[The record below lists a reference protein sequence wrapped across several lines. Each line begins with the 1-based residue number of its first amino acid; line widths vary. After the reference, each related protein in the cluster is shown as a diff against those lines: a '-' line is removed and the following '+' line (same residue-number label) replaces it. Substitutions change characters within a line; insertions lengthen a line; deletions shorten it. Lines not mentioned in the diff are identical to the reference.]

1 MVSHSRNW
9 FKGADT
15 VSFCKFLEGKYKE
28 VIRDDPDHTH
38 IAYLSA
44 ILDALVACN
53 KFFGMVYRA
62 GVWLTQD
69 ERDLAISTLGQFLGA
84 FSRAADYA
92 FQTLHKTR
100 FKFQPKF
107 HMIAEVRHLLIVEA
121 GYGGETL
128 SINPLVWATQ
138 CDEDFVGR
146 VAALS
151 RKVSSR
157 TLHKK
162 TIERYLISLA
172 AAW

>member
-1 MVSHSRNW
+1 
-9 FKGADT
+9 
-15 VSFCKFLEGKYKE
+15 
-28 VIRDDPDHTH
+28 
-38 IAYLSA
+38 
-44 ILDALVACN
+44 
-53 KFFGMVYRA
+53 
-62 GVWLTQD
+62 
-69 ERDLAISTLGQFLGA
+69 
-84 FSRAADYA
+84 
-92 FQTLHKTR
+92 
-100 FKFQPKF
+100 
-107 HMIAEVRHLLIVEA
+107 MIAEVRHLLIVEA
-121 GYGGETL
+121 GYGEETL